1 MAVTFSWNAK
11 TDKEKKFIADQKKDL
26 VSQLKAKK
34 VASGEAVSTRSDRV
48 DPTIGGNILRSTI
61 KPTATLLARPVQL
74 VKALQGKS
82 VEDQTIKSKYLGDI
96 KTSTSGKDVVK
107 DIGRG
112 LETVSLGLGLGAAE
126 GATTAAN
133 IAKSALEGAA
143 SGYLQGVGH
152 GIEEGKKLKDVAKEG
167 IISTGVGALGGAALA
182 GAAKIFSLAKP
193 KITTPAGEV
202 TKAEQTALTKAAEK
216 RAFGDTGKP
225 YIPPAAKAPVMEKRV
240 VLNKDGT
247 PVPKEVQVAPQGNVV
262 TKKGNIAP
270 QITVGKPN
278 NTDQL
283 IQEARKYK
291 SAEEFVSG
299 LKNEVKPI
307 RGQNGILDVAKTE
320 ASLPPVKEGYERF
333 YRGESPTVKHSDVW
347 NESEMRVPEGAKSGD
362 SFWLTPELNY
372 ADYYRETYG
381 KDAKI
386 YYVDL
391 PKGLAKSDPRY
402 DGEFFVNKS
411 QLTDIY
417 NKAVSNNN
425 SYSRAKTI
433 LKDAYKDI
441 PEQVTGG
448 KIDDIAANGAKLI
461 ESDPDR
467 AFRIAM
473 GKELPRTEDGV
484 TPDAVYRLISA
495 NADGDNALE
504 LAQSPVP
511 SRSGI
516 NLVTNKLGERGSL
529 TDKIREINGVLSK
542 TLDKK
547 QSKAAIEELTTA
559 IRETAPSKEEIQ
571 SLIDELTCK

>member
-11 TDKEKKFIADQKKDL
+11 TDKEKKFVADQKKDL

-96 KTSTSGKDVVK
+96 KTSTGGKDVVK

-112 LETVSLGLGLGAAE
+112 LETVSLGLGLGAAK

-133 IAKSALEGAA
+133 IAKTALEGAA

-270 QITVGKPN
+270 QITVGEPAKEKI
-278 NTDQL
+278 T
-283 IQEARKYK
+283 
-291 SAEEFVSG
+291 
-299 LKNEVKPI
+299 
-307 RGQNGILDVAKTE
+307 VAKKVLKQ
-320 ASLPPVKEGYERF
+320 A
-333 YRGESPTVKHSDVW
+333 
-347 NESEMRVPEGAKSGD
+347 
-362 SFWLTPELNY
+362 
-372 ADYYRETYG
+372 
-381 KDAKI
+381 
-386 YYVDL
+386 
-391 PKGLAKSDPRY
+391 
-402 DGEFFVNKS
+402 
-411 QLTDIY
+411 Y
-417 NKAVSNNN
+417 N
-425 SYSRAKTI
+425 
-433 LKDAYKDI
+433 DI

-495 NADGDNALE
+495 NADGDKALE